1 MNTLPPIPKPFVI
14 IIVQRL
20 PLVMGQKISALRPV
34 KQGRKA
40 QALRGT
46 TRIRAPRRART
57 HSPVT
62 AEKTVLLSQAAP
74 GRTKRR
80 WPGRLSASGRP
91 SLRALKP
98 VIFPFLACIA
108 YYL

>member
-1 MNTLPPIPKPFVI
+1 
-14 IIVQRL
+14 
-20 PLVMGQKISALRPV
+20 MGQKISALRPV

-91 SLRALKP
+91 SLRALEP
-98 VIFPFLACIA
+98 VIFPFLACIR